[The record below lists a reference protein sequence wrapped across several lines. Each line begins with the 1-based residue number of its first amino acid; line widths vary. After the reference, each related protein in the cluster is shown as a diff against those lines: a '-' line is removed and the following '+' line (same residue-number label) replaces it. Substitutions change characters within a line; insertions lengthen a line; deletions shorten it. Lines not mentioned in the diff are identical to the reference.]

1 METPRGSSRST
12 AQWQSADNAHYLHP
26 FTDYKALH
34 AEGARV
40 HDHAQGIYVWDT
52 DGRRI
57 IDGLAGLGCVAIGYG
72 RPELARVAAREME
85 RLSFCQSFF
94 RTSNRPAIELAER
107 LVALAPKSLTHVFY
121 ASSGSEANET
131 CMKLARRYWD
141 LVGKPEKRI
150 FIARANAYHGST
162 IAAGNLSGL
171 PDIHACA
178 GSLTV
183 PYIEHIDTP
192 YWYLHGA
199 GEAHEV
205 FGLRAAR
212 WLEEKILALG
222 ADNVAAFFAEP
233 IQGAGGAIIPPST
246 YWPEIQR
253 ICRKYSVLLAV
264 DEVVSGFGRTGRWFG
279 CDYFGI
285 DELDL
290 MVVAKGVTSAY
301 FPLSAAL
308 VSQRLADVLI
318 DKGAEFYHGFT
329 NSGHP
334 VGCAV
339 ALENLRLLEE
349 ERVIDRVA
357 ELAPRFAE
365 RVHALADHP
374 LVGDVRACG
383 FFAGIQL
390 VQDKEKRDFFPENAR
405 VGDLC
410 GRAALARGLAL
421 RSIGDTMALMPP
433 LIISA
438 SEIDEMFDLTRA
450 ALDATA
456 ELLRRV
462 PCPTDLD

>member
-1 METPRGSSRST
+1 MAGTPRQSSRFT
-12 AQWQSADNAHYLHP
+12 AQWQRADNAHYLHP
-26 FTDYKALH
+26 FTDYKALQ

-40 HDHAQGIYVWDT
+40 QERAQGIYVWDT

-57 IDGLAGLGCVAIGYG
+57 IDGLAGLGCVALGYG
-72 RPELARVAAREME
+72 RSELARAAASEME

-107 LVALAPKSLTHVFY
+107 LVALTPKRLTRVFF

-162 IAAGNLSGL
+162 IATGSLSGL
-171 PDIHACA
+171 ADIHACA
-178 GSLTV
+178 GSLAL
-183 PYIEHIDTP
+183 PQIEHIETP
-192 YWYLHGA
+192 YWYRHSN
-199 GEAHEV
+199 GESPDV
-205 FGLRAAR
+205 FGVTAAR
-212 WLEEKILALG
+212 WLEEKILTLG
-222 ADNVAAFFAEP
+222 AENVAAFFAEP

-253 ICRKYSVLLAV
+253 ICRKYDVLLAV
-264 DEVVSGFGRTGRWFG
+264 DEVVSGFGRTGRWFAS
-279 CDYFGI
+279 DYFGI
-285 DELDL
+285 SDFDL
-290 MVVAKGVTSAY
+290 MAVAKGITSAY

-308 VSQRLADVLI
+308 ISDRLADVLI
-318 DKGAEFYHGFT
+318 EKGGEFYHGFT

-349 ERVIDRVA
+349 EQVIEHVA

-365 RVHALADHP
+365 HVHSLADHS

-390 VQDKEKRDFFPENAR
+390 VRDKAKREFFPESAL
-405 VGDLC
+405 VGDRC
-410 GRAALARGLAL
+410 SREALARGLAL

-438 SEIDEMFDLTRA
+438 SELDEMFALTRA
-450 ALDATA
+450 ALNATA
-456 ELLRRV
+456 DALRV
-462 PCPTDLD
+462 AQ

>member
-1 METPRGSSRST
+1 MAETLPQSSRST
-12 AQWQSADNAHYLHP
+12 SQWQRADNAHYLHP
-26 FTDYKALH
+26 FTDYKALR

-40 HDHAQGIYVWDT
+40 QERAQGIYVWDT

-57 IDGLAGLGCVAIGYG
+57 IDGLAGLGCVALGYG
-72 RPELARVAAREME
+72 RVELAHVAAREME

-107 LVALAPKSLTHVFY
+107 LVSLTPKHLTHVFF

-141 LVGKPEKRI
+141 LMGKPEKRI

-162 IAAGNLSGL
+162 IATGGLSGI

-178 GSLTV
+178 GSLTLAQL
-183 PYIEHIDTP
+183 EHIEAP
-192 YWYLHGA
+192 YWYRHSNGEDAEAFGVTAA
-199 GEAHEV
+199 G
-205 FGLRAAR
+205 
-212 WLEEKILALG
+212 WLEEKILAVG
-222 ADNVAAFFAEP
+222 AEHVAAFFAEP
-233 IQGAGGAIIPPST
+233 IQGAGGAIIPPRS

-253 ICRKYSVLLAV
+253 ICRKYDVLLAV
-264 DEVVSGFGRTGRWFG
+264 DEVVSGFGRTGRWFAS
-279 CDYFGI
+279 DYFGI
-285 DELDL
+285 SDFDL
-290 MVVAKGVTSAY
+290 MAVAKGITSAY

-308 VSQRLADVLI
+308 ASNRLADVLI
-318 DKGAEFYHGFT
+318 DKGGEFYHGFT

-349 ERVIDRVA
+349 ERVIEHVA
-357 ELAPRFAE
+357 ELAPLFADH
-365 RVHALADHP
+365 VLSLADHA

-390 VQDKEKRDFFPENAR
+390 VRDKAKREFFPEEAL
-405 VGDLC
+405 VGDHC
-410 GRAALARGLAL
+410 SRAALERGLAL

-438 SEIDEMFDLTRA
+438 PELDEMFALTRA

-456 ELLRRV
+456 EAILV
-462 PCPTDLD
+462 AQ

>member
-1 METPRGSSRST
+1 MAGTPRLSSRST
-12 AQWQSADNAHYLHP
+12 AQWQRADNAHYLHP
-26 FTDYKALH
+26 FTDYKALQ

-40 HDHAQGIYVWDT
+40 QERAQGIYMWDS

-57 IDGLAGLGCVAIGYG
+57 IDGLAGLGCVALGYG
-72 RPELARVAAREME
+72 RAELARAAAREME

-94 RTSNRPAIELAER
+94 RTSNRPAIALAER
-107 LVALAPKSLTHVFY
+107 LVALSPKQLTHVFF

-141 LVGKPEKRI
+141 LVGKPGKRI

-162 IAAGNLSGL
+162 VATGSLSGL

-178 GSLTV
+178 GSLSLPQV
-183 PYIEHIDTP
+183 AHIETP
-192 YWYLHGA
+192 YWYLHSN
-199 GEAHEV
+199 GESPGV
-205 FGLRAAR
+205 FGVRAAR

-222 ADNVAAFFAEP
+222 AENVAAFFAEP
-233 IQGAGGAIIPPST
+233 IQGAGGAIIPPDT

-253 ICRKYSVLLAV
+253 ICRKYDVLLAV
-264 DEVVSGFGRTGRWFG
+264 DEVVSGFGRTGRWFASE
-279 CDYFGI
+279 YFGI
-285 DELDL
+285 SDFDL
-290 MVVAKGVTSAY
+290 MAVAKGITSAY

-308 VSQRLADVLI
+308 MSDRLADVLI
-318 DKGAEFYHGFT
+318 DKGGEFYHGFT

-339 ALENLRLLEE
+339 ALENLRLMEE
-349 ERVIDRVA
+349 ERVIEHVA
-357 ELAPRFAE
+357 ALAPRFAE
-365 RVHALADHP
+365 HVHSLADHP

-390 VQDKEKRDFFPENAR
+390 VRNKAKREFFPESALA
-405 VGDLC
+405 GDRC
-410 GRAALARGLAL
+410 SREALARGLAL

-438 SEIDEMFDLTRA
+438 SEIDEMFALTQA

-456 ELLRRV
+456 DALLV
-462 PCPTDLD
+462 AQ